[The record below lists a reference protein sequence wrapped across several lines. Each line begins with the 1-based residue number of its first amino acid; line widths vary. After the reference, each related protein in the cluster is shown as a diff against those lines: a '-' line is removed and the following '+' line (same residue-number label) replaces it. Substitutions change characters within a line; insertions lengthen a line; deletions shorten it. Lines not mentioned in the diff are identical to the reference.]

1 MEIVIYGPANK
12 VRNWNIETAAEAPKT
27 SMMYNSNM
35 QTTLKN
41 KYCGEVG
48 FELDQAAEKKQS
60 EINMNEEIF
69 SKVI

>member
-48 FELDQAAEKKQS
+48 FELDQAAKKT
-60 EINMNEEIF
+60 IGKKMNEEIF
-69 SKVI
+69 LKVI